1 MFRKAVVFMFLS
13 FSLLLGACASRTSD
27 ALAEKKIE
35 PHYQP
40 MHQINSTKIFA
51 ADSKNA
57 NYSDEENRGDIVADL
72 PDVVRTEPVIRVEN
86 EAEKNIP
93 IVIENKMP
101 DIRKTQNMMVAM
113 ILFESGS
120 FEVDKKYNNELKNV
134 AKTAEEKNARV
145 LVYGYAS
152 SKTKNE
158 DFESQKMI
166 NYKMSLKRA
175 QSVAEA
181 LKKAGVKKE
190 NIIVEAFGDAMPLFS
205 DSMIE
210 GEKLNR
216 RTEVYLVY

>member
-1 MFRKAVVFMFLS
+1 MLKKAVFLVMLS
-13 FSLLLGACASRTSD
+13 FFLLSACASNRSD
-27 ALAEKKIE
+27 IETEKGLE
-35 PHYQP
+35 PHYKP
-40 MHQINSTKIFA
+40 LHEINSTKIFA

-57 NYSDEENRGDIVADL
+57 NYYDEDNNGDIVADL
-72 PDVVRTEPVIRVEN
+72 SDVVRTEPVIRVEN
-86 EAEKNIP
+86 ETEKNIP

-101 DIRKTQNMMVAM
+101 DMRKAQNMMVAM
-113 ILFESGS
+113 VLFESS
-120 FEVDKKYNNELKNV
+120 SYDVDKKYNDELKKV

-181 LKKAGVKKE
+181 LKKAGVRKE
-190 NIIVEAFGDAMPLFS
+190 NIIVEAFGDAMPLLS
-205 DSMIE
+205 DNMIE